1 MTSGLSSGGPA
12 PLPLGPQAWEG
23 AHRLVGVQGLRRKSS
38 GLEGREA
45 EADPCSGAAVEGLL
59 LKLLR
64 GREEEGGGGEEERG
78 WEESP
83 GSSSGV

>member
-23 AHRLVGVQGLRRKSS
+23 AHRLAGVQGLRRKSP

-45 EADPCSGAAVEGLL
+45 EADPLL
-59 LKLLR
+59 LSC
-64 GREEEGGGGEEERG
+64 
-78 WEESP
+78 WP
-83 GSSSGV
+83 GTKAFC